1 MKLIIQIPCFNEQET
16 LPETLKDLPTS
27 IAGVTTIE
35 IVVIDDCSTD
45 ETVAVANL
53 HHVDHVVQ
61 NRRNLGLA
69 RSFSRGL
76 DACLKLGADII
87 VNTDGDNQYRG
98 ADIEKLIRP
107 ILNKDADLVLGDR
120 QLSKMRRISPW
131 KCLLQRLGSAVVT
144 RLSKV
149 DAPDA
154 VTGFRALS
162 RDAALRINILSSFSY
177 TTEMIIQAGR
187 KNFAV
192 VSVPIR
198 TNPETRPSR
207 LFKSVPDFI
216 RKQMITI
223 LRMYV
228 MYQPLKFFLLIG
240 AVLGIAG
247 SIPIARFIFYY
258 FSGDGAGHIQSLVLG
273 GVLISMSF
281 ISIVSAVVAD
291 VIAFNRQLIE
301 SVLEKTRLAEMS
313 R

>member
-1 MKLIIQIPCFNEQET
+1 MKLIIQIPCFNEQTT
-16 LPETLKDLPTS
+16 LPETLRDLPTS

-45 ETVAVANL
+45 ETVAVANF
-53 HHVDHVVQ
+53 HHVDHIVH

-98 ADIEKLIRP
+98 ADIEKLIKP
-107 ILNKDADLVLGDR
+107 ILDKDADLVLGDR

-144 RLSKV
+144 HLSKIN
-149 DAPDA
+149 APDA

-198 TNPETRPSR
+198 TNPVTRPSR
-207 LFKSVPDFI
+207 LFKSIPDFI

-247 SIPIARFIFYY
+247 SIPIARFIFFYM
-258 FSGDGAGHIQSLVLG
+258 SHGGAGHIQSLVLG

-301 SVLEKTRLAEMS
+301 SILEKTRLAEMS
-313 R
+313 K